1 MEFLSDLDRALFFFV
16 NHSMQ
21 NIVFDVLMP
30 VLTDLNKQKVVL
42 VAVAILLIWM
52 LVRGGVTGRS
62 AAVMLILTIIFSDQL
77 NSSWVKHIFER
88 VRPCHVL
95 DDVHLLVSC
104 GSGYSFPSSHAVN
117 NAAGVVVLSFFYPK
131 WTWAFAVFAGLV
143 GFSRV
148 YIGVHYPF
156 DVLSGFLLGV
166 ACGGLVLLV
175 FVWARSWWESR
186 PPHGKENPNDH
197 DR

>member
-1 MEFLSDLDRALFFFV
+1 MELLSNLDQALFFFV

-30 VLTDLNKQKVVL
+30 ILTDLNKQKVIL
-42 VAVAILLIWM
+42 LSVAVVLIWM
-52 LVRGGVTGRS
+52 LVRGGITGRS
-62 AAVMLILTIIFSDQL
+62 AAVVLIITIIFSDQL

-117 NAAGVVVLSFFYPK
+117 NAAGVVVLSFFYRR
-131 WTWAFAVFAGLV
+131 WTWAFVLFAGLV

-148 YIGVHYPF
+148 YVGVHYPF
-156 DVLSGFLLGV
+156 DVLAGFLLG
-166 ACGGLVLLV
+166 ASCGGLVVLA
-175 FVWARSWWESR
+175 FVHADTWWKSR
-186 PPHGKENPNDH
+186 ASKGRGEYK
-197 DR
+197 